1 MSIDD
6 LADKMGK
13 RFDQLDDK
21 LDNLS
26 LTVTKHTVTLISHDK
41 AIDERKAEEK
51 RIEDE
56 LKAEEKRIEDE
67 LKAEVK
73 RVEDKHASRLAK
85 LERWMWFSLGAGGAA
100 GAGLAR
106 LLM

>member
-1 MSIDD
+1 MTIDD
-6 LADKMGK
+6 LDAKIVK

-21 LDNLS
+21 LDNINLI
-26 LTVTKHTVTLISHDK
+26 VARHTVSLQGHD
-41 AIDERKAEEK
+41 R
-51 RIEDE
+51 E
-56 LKAEEKRIEDE
+56 LG
-67 LKAEVK
+67 EVK
-73 RVEDKHASRLAK
+73 IEAKQTKDKLETRIAK

>member
-1 MSIDD
+1 MKMTIDD
-6 LADKMGK
+6 LDAKICM

-21 LDNLS
+21 LDNINLI
-26 LTVTKHTVTLISHDK
+26 VARHTVSLQGHD
-41 AIDERKAEEK
+41 R
-51 RIEDE
+51 E
-56 LKAEEKRIEDE
+56 LG
-67 LKAEVK
+67 EVK
-73 RVEDKHASRLAK
+73 TEAKQTKDKLETRITK

>member
-1 MSIDD
+1 MTIDD
-6 LADKMGK
+6 LDAKIGK

-26 LTVTKHTVTLISHDK
+26 LTVTKHTVTLTSHDK

-56 LKAEEKRIEDE
+56 LKAE
-67 LKAEVK
+67 VK
-73 RVEDKHASRLAK
+73 RVEDKHDSRLAK
-85 LERWMWFSLGAGGAA
+85 IERWMWATIGAGGAA
-100 GAGLAR
+100 GAGLAK
-106 LLM
+106 LVFG

>member
-1 MSIDD
+1 MTIDD
-6 LADKMGK
+6 LDAKIGK

-21 LDNLS
+21 LDNINLI
-26 LTVTKHTVTLISHDK
+26 VARHTVSLQGHD
-41 AIDERKAEEK
+41 R
-51 RIEDE
+51 E
-56 LKAEEKRIEDE
+56 LG
-67 LKAEVK
+67 EVK
-73 RVEDKHASRLAK
+73 TEAKQTKDKLETRITK

>member
-1 MSIDD
+1 MTIDD
-6 LADKMGK
+6 LDAKIVK

-21 LDNLS
+21 LDNINLI
-26 LTVTKHTVTLISHDK
+26 VARHTVSLQGHD
-41 AIDERKAEEK
+41 R
-51 RIEDE
+51 E
-56 LKAEEKRIEDE
+56 LG
-67 LKAEVK
+67 EVK
-73 RVEDKHASRLAK
+73 TEAKQTKDKLETRITK

>member
-6 LADKMGK
+6 LADKIGK

-21 LDNLS
+21 LDNINLI
-26 LTVTKHTVTLISHDK
+26 VARHTVSLQGHD
-41 AIDERKAEEK
+41 R
-51 RIEDE
+51 E
-56 LKAEEKRIEDE
+56 LG
-67 LKAEVK
+67 EVK
-73 RVEDKHASRLAK
+73 TEAKQTKDKLETRITK

-100 GAGLAR
+100 GAGIAR

>member
-1 MSIDD
+1 MTIDD
-6 LADKMGK
+6 LDAKIGK

-26 LTVTKHTVTLISHDK
+26 LTVTKHTVTLTSHDK

-56 LKAEEKRIEDE
+56 LKAE
-67 LKAEVK
+67 VK
-73 RVEDKHASRLAK
+73 RVEDKHDSRLAK

>member
-1 MSIDD
+1 MTIDD
-6 LADKMGK
+6 LDAKIGK

-21 LDNLS
+21 LDNINLI
-26 LTVTKHTVTLISHDK
+26 VARHTVSLQGHD
-41 AIDERKAEEK
+41 R
-51 RIEDE
+51 E
-56 LKAEEKRIEDE
+56 LG
-67 LKAEVK
+67 EVK
-73 RVEDKHASRLAK
+73 TEAKQTKDKLEMRITR

>member
-1 MSIDD
+1 MTIDD
-6 LADKMGK
+6 LDAKIVR

-21 LDNLS
+21 LDNINLI
-26 LTVTKHTVTLISHDK
+26 VARHTVSLQGHD
-41 AIDERKAEEK
+41 R
-51 RIEDE
+51 E
-56 LKAEEKRIEDE
+56 LG
-67 LKAEVK
+67 EVK
-73 RVEDKHASRLAK
+73 TEAKQTKDKLETRITK

>member
-1 MSIDD
+1 MTIDD
-6 LADKMGK
+6 LDAKIGK

-21 LDNLS
+21 LDNINLI
-26 LTVTKHTVTLISHDK
+26 VARHTVSLQEHD
-41 AIDERKAEEK
+41 R
-51 RIEDE
+51 E
-56 LKAEEKRIEDE
+56 LG
-67 LKAEVK
+67 EVK
-73 RVEDKHASRLAK
+73 TEAKQTKDKLETRITK

>member
-26 LTVTKHTVTLISHDK
+26 LTVTKHTVTLTSHDK

-56 LKAEEKRIEDE
+56 LKAE
-67 LKAEVK
+67 VK
-73 RVEDKHASRLAK
+73 RVEDKHDSRLAK
-85 LERWMWFSLGAGGAA
+85 IERWMWATIGAGGAA
-100 GAGLAR
+100 GAGLAK
-106 LLM
+106 LVFG

>member
-1 MSIDD
+1 MTIDD
-6 LADKMGK
+6 LDAKIGK

-21 LDNLS
+21 LDIINLI
-26 LTVTKHTVTLISHDK
+26 VARHTVSLQGHD
-41 AIDERKAEEK
+41 R
-51 RIEDE
+51 E
-56 LKAEEKRIEDE
+56 LG
-67 LKAEVK
+67 EVK
-73 RVEDKHASRLAK
+73 TEAKQTKDKLETRITK

>member
-1 MSIDD
+1 MTIDD
-6 LADKMGK
+6 HDAKIIK

-21 LDNLS
+21 LDNINLI
-26 LTVTKHTVTLISHDK
+26 VARHTVSLQGHD
-41 AIDERKAEEK
+41 R
-51 RIEDE
+51 E
-56 LKAEEKRIEDE
+56 LG
-67 LKAEVK
+67 EVK
-73 RVEDKHASRLAK
+73 TEAKQTKDKLETRITK